1 MLEMLRECSIKRI
14 ERGIL
19 AGVLLFFTASCTPKK
34 AEAFELGKWIR
45 CINEKAGIVESSETK
60 PYIDSVDPEDEY
72 FADVQTAVEWGVLN
86 TKMKIK
92 TNSPLTREWAA
103 GTLMNLWGKS
113 SDANIKIS
121 DIEDSQFKEQI
132 ESLVSFGIMKIDSDF
147 NFCPEEKVG
156 REEGLELL
164 DLLVSKMNNLQEKRN
179 TIIDW
184 KDSIDVI
191 EVVPESVSK
200 ANGTMVLHND
210 GSIDIGS
217 ILEWQDSENGETIY
231 GKVSSVEN
239 IEKDKCLIAFEDPD
253 IFSYTETTD
262 VSGNSDIDFSKAQ
275 ITDGNGKVIQESALC
290 TSPSVM
296 STNGYQKSFKVNG
309 YTVTVHG
316 YASGVSAEV
325 NRTLS
330 HGSKLYAAVKVNSV
344 HCDYHF
350 LSKEDSI
357 KNAYFKVK
365 FKSEEDLG
373 LKNGAYK
380 NLYGDFSKVE
390 TGNFIETL
398 KSIYQEKKDETNDTL
413 TLAKITVP
421 LPGNPVMN
429 LTLNLDLHM
438 STSGRVQIT
447 LSQENELGCEVKD
460 GKIRLIKE
468 QSAKA
473 DTVLK
478 SDSKIQAG
486 IRFALNMTSMNL
498 CDIGLNAGAK
508 ASVKTTVHMYDSEGK
523 SKSEVTDVPA
533 DVADEAASEA
543 KDVMVCGDIDAK
555 WLLNVKFNSSKSL
568 MGKLGINRT
577 ISLLSDEQDNIF
589 PDGKRHIENFKFV
602 DHCTRGNRTIS
613 KTPEELKVTQ
623 LISLKDYSIAVHL
636 GESVAFQIRGLPDG
650 YTKDDLI
657 YISGDSNVASTDGK
671 GNVKGISSG
680 STVVTIKTKDDKHRT
695 ACSIMVPQVS

>member
-1 MLEMLRECSIKRI
+1 
-14 ERGIL
+14 
-19 AGVLLFFTASCTPKK
+19 
-34 AEAFELGKWIR
+34 
-45 CINEKAGIVESSETK
+45 
-60 PYIDSVDPEDEY
+60 
-72 FADVQTAVEWGVLN
+72 
-86 TKMKIK
+86 
-92 TNSPLTREWAA
+92 
-103 GTLMNLWGKS
+103 
-113 SDANIKIS
+113 
-121 DIEDSQFKEQI
+121 
-132 ESLVSFGIMKIDSDF
+132 
-147 NFCPEEKVG
+147 
-156 REEGLELL
+156 
-164 DLLVSKMNNLQEKRN
+164 
-179 TIIDW
+179 
-184 KDSIDVI
+184 
-191 EVVPESVSK
+191 
-200 ANGTMVLHND
+200 
-210 GSIDIGS
+210 
-217 ILEWQDSENGETIY
+217 
-231 GKVSSVEN
+231 
-239 IEKDKCLIAFEDPD
+239 
-253 IFSYTETTD
+253 
-262 VSGNSDIDFSKAQ
+262 
-275 ITDGNGKVIQESALC
+275 
-290 TSPSVM
+290 
-296 STNGYQKSFKVNG
+296 
-309 YTVTVHG
+309 
-316 YASGVSAEV
+316 
-325 NRTLS
+325 
-330 HGSKLYAAVKVNSV
+330 
-344 HCDYHF
+344 
-350 LSKEDSI
+350 
-357 KNAYFKVK
+357 
-365 FKSEEDLG
+365 
-373 LKNGAYK
+373 
-380 NLYGDFSKVE
+380 
-390 TGNFIETL
+390 
-398 KSIYQEKKDETNDTL
+398 
-413 TLAKITVP
+413 
-421 LPGNPVMN
+421 
-429 LTLNLDLHM
+429 
-438 STSGRVQIT
+438 
-447 LSQENELGCEVKD
+447 
-460 GKIRLIKE
+460 LIKE